1 MFNTINNVAKAAMS
15 ILESTAGHIH
25 CIIQVIVVDYMELLK
40 LPESVVCET
49 FENGQSMMINT
60 AVLTHFVE
68 AKQAITAALENV
80 KEVLLQPEL
89 KEAGISFP
97 VCDTIDLVNALTIR
111 YQVTH
116 ELVTGQLWYQCSK
129 KKSGDSAL
137 RKSKRSVLQVIDY
150 LGKLQDIIEGQ
161 VLRLSAVKA
170 KKPVKKH
177 LTSRQFLDSLKVK
190 TEAETR
196 KEKGAL
202 LKAAREAANNRVD
215 LAMRS
220 RTTTALAKK
229 ATGKAGQQNVTS
241 TGKAGKTVTPP
252 SFGSTPPRTTLPIS
266 PPYTPPTS
274 PHFLPIIYSGSLGP
288 KRTAPPTPQ
297 SRETGMKATPKRR
310 KVTVLATP
318 VTAEKPRWR

>member
-1 MFNTINNVAKAAMS
+1 MFNTINNVAKAAIS

-49 FENGQSMMINT
+49 FENGQSKMIDT
-60 AVLTHFVE
+60 AELTHFVE
-68 AKQAITAALENV
+68 AKQAVTAALENV
-80 KEVLLQPEL
+80 KEALLQPKL

-97 VCDTIDLVNALTIR
+97 VCDTIDLVNAFTIR

-129 KKSGDSAL
+129 RKTNDSAL
-137 RKSKRSVLQVIDY
+137 RKSKRSVLEVIDY
-150 LGKLQDIIEGQ
+150 LGKLEAIVEGQ
-161 VLRLSAVKA
+161 LLRLRAVKA
-170 KKPVKKH
+170 KKPVKKR
-177 LTSRQFLDSLKVK
+177 LTPRQFLDSMKVK
-190 TEAETR
+190 TEDETR

-202 LKAAREAANNRVD
+202 LKAAREAANKRVD
-215 LAMRS
+215 LAMRTH
-220 RTTTALAKK
+220 TTTVLARK

-241 TGKAGKTVTPP
+241 TGKAGISMTSP
-252 SFGSTPPRTTLPIS
+252 SFGSTPSRTTLPIS

-274 PHFLPIIYSGSLGP
+274 PPSLPIYSDSLGP
-288 KRTAPPTPQ
+288 KRTVPPTPQ
-297 SRETGMKATPKRR
+297 LRETGLKATPKRR